1 MYCFELEHVSIQDK
15 HLGLLK
21 IYILLIK
28 KKGLVCPY
36 MFGWISLHT
45 ELLVAQIKISQ
56 LLKW

>member
-15 HLGLLK
+15 HLGLFK
-21 IYILLIK
+21 KYILLI